1 MKSLFLGL
9 IWLYQRSL
17 SHIFQL
23 LGVECRFYPSC
34 SEYAREA
41 FEKHGFIRGF
51 RLSVKRVGKCH
62 PWGGSGVDEV
72 PKP

>member
-1 MKSLFLGL
+1 MKPLFLGL
-9 IWLYQRSL
+9 IWLYQHTLSL
-17 SHIFQL
+17 IFQL

-51 RLSVKRVGKCH
+51 GLSVKRVSKCH

-72 PKP
+72 PK

>member
-1 MKSLFLGL
+1 MKLIFLGL
-9 IWLYQRSL
+9 IWLYQHTL
-17 SHIFQL
+17 SPIFQL

-51 RLSVKRVGKCH
+51 GLSVKRVSKCH

-72 PKP
+72 PK